1 MKNLPPLSH
10 IPAFEAAARFESFV
24 RAAELLGITPTAVS
38 QHVRALEDWLGTPL
52 FVRKARG
59 VRLTKEGHLFAASCQ
74 TAIREI
80 RDGAAQVS
88 AQKTKHKVSLACQP
102 SVVSLWLTSRLPQFM
117 EQYPDIQVSI
127 VYPFGARTPHEVG
140 ADLLICH
147 GKTLPAHGEKIL
159 DAATR
164 PTCSAEY
171 LKRTGPFEGPTALLS
186 ARLLHDET
194 EDAWQQW
201 FGQYNIA
208 LPSASAPVFGD
219 FNLLI
224 GSILA
229 GHGVGLCPTTLIERD
244 LAAGNLVVLSDDA
257 IDEDKFYWLVG
268 SDSLSEDGALLRQW
282 LLDQAALAPAPAVK

>member
-24 RAAELLGITPTAVS
+24 RAAQDLGITPTAVS

-52 FVRKARG
+52 FIRKARG
-59 VRLTKEGHLFAASCQ
+59 VRLTREGQQFAASCQ
-74 TAIREI
+74 SAIREI
-80 RDGAAQVS
+80 SDS
-88 AQKTKHKVSLACQP
+88 ATQISVQKTKRKVSLACQP
-102 SVVSLWLTSRLPQFM
+102 SVVSLWLTSRLPHFM
-117 EQYPDIQVSI
+117 EQHPDIQVSI
-127 VYPFGARTPHEVG
+127 VYPFGARTPREVG

-147 GKTLPAHGEKIL
+147 GKTPPAHGEKLL
-159 DAATR
+159 DATTR

-171 LKRTGPFEGPTALLS
+171 LKQEGRFESPPALLN

-201 FGQYNIA
+201 FGQYDIT
-208 LPSASAPVFGD
+208 LPGASAPVFGD

-244 LAAGNLVVLSDDA
+244 ISAGNLVVLFDDA

-268 SDSLSEDGALLRQW
+268 SDELSTDGALLRQW
-282 LLDQAALAPAPAVK
+282 LLDQAIGDRRATVK

>member
-10 IPAFEAAARFESFV
+10 IPAFEAAARFQSFV

-38 QHVRALEDWLGTPL
+38 QHVRALEEWLGTPL

-88 AQKTKHKVSLACQP
+88 AQKTKRKVSLACQP
-102 SVVSLWLTSRLPQFM
+102 SVVSLWLTSRLPHFM

-147 GKTLPAHGEKIL
+147 GKTPPTHGEKIL

-171 LKRTGPFEGPTALLS
+171 LKQAGPFESPTALLG

-201 FGQYNIA
+201 FGQYDTP
-208 LPSASAPVFGD
+208 LPSTSAPVFGD

-244 LAAGNLVVLSDDA
+244 LATGNLVVLFDDA

-268 SDSLSEDGALLRQW
+268 SDGLSEDGALLRQW
-282 LLDQAALAPAPAVK
+282 LLDQAMAATATAVI